1 MMDDDDG
8 PMVEHLGLIFREGN
22 ITSGATT
29 FYDHLRSCD
38 VAQEFQG

>member
-8 PMVEHLGLIFREGN
+8 PMVEHLGLIFPEGN

-29 FYDHLRSCD
+29 FYDHLRSCV
-38 VAQEFQG
+38 VAQEFQ